1 MTVYSLYVLLSQFG
15 TSPLF
20 HIHFYYFLNCIQVFQ
35 ETGQWSGIPNSLR
48 NFQFVV
54 MHTVKG
60 LCIVNE
66 AEVDA
71 FLEFSCFLYDLMTF
85 GYLISGSFVFSKSSL
100 YIWKFSIQ
108 VLLKPSLKDFEH
120 YLAGIWNEHNYAV
133 VWTFFG
139 IALLWI
145 GMKTD
150 LFQSCGHC
158 WVFWI
163 CWHIECS
170 TITISVFKILNSPD
184 GMLLPPLALSIVM
197 VPIAYLTSHSRISGS
212 SWVTTPSWLS
222 GSLRPFLY
230 SSSVVYSPPGKP
242 LASVLLL
249 FI

>member
-1 MTVYSLYVLLSQFG
+1 MTIYSLDVLLSQFG
-15 TSPLF
+15 TTPLF
-20 HIHFYYFLNCIQVFQ
+20 HIHFCYFFNCIQVSQ
-35 ETGQWSGIPNSLR
+35 ETGK
-48 NFQFVV
+48 VV
-54 MHTVKG
+54 WYSELFKKFPVYCDAHKG

-85 GYLISGSFVFSKSSL
+85 GYLISGSFAFSKSSL
-100 YIWKFSIQ
+100 YIWKFLIQ

-120 YLAGIWNEHNYAV
+120 YLASIWNEHNYAV
-133 VWTFFG
+133 VWTFFD

-163 CWHIECS
+163 CWHTECS

-212 SWVTTPSWLS
+212 SWVTTPSWLF

-230 SSSVVYSPPGKP
+230 SSSIVYSPPGNP
-242 LASVLLL
+242 LASVVLL